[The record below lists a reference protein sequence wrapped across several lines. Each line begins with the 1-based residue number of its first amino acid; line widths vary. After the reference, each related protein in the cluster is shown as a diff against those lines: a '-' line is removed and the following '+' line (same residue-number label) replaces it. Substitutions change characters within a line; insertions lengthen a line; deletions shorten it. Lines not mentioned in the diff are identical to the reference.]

1 VLDSDENLLEV
12 SSLQKHQRR
21 KNLERE
27 RDRER
32 ERERERDTH
41 THTHDTEG
49 RLWASAFTA
58 ASFCQN

>member
-1 VLDSDENLLEV
+1 VVKDSDENLLQV

-27 RDRER
+27 RER
-32 ERERERDTH
+32 EREREIH

-49 RLWASAFTA
+49 RLSASAFTA

>member
-1 VLDSDENLLEV
+1 VEDSDENLLEV

-27 RDRER
+27 R
-32 ERERERDTH
+32 ERERDTH

-49 RLWASAFTA
+49 RLSASAFTA